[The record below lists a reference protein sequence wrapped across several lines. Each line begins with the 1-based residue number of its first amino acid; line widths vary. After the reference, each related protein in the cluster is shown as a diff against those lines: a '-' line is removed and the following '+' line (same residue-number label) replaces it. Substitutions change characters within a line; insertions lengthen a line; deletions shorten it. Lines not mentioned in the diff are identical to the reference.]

1 MPESPE
7 FMIALKAIVADDRD
21 GLARSLR
28 DHAGLAVAAVVAG
41 ASRGDADSW
50 FFEAIRHYVY
60 AGDTLLHVAAAGFR
74 AGMATDLLAAGA
86 KVTARNRR
94 GAFPLHYAADANRL
108 APEEQ
113 ATTLAILLKA
123 GADPNAVD
131 KSGVAALHRA
141 IRTRSSVAVRTLLA
155 GGADPRLKNGSGSTP
170 WQLAH
175 LTTGRSGS
183 GSDHARTEQAEIIR
197 LLSEARAT

>member
-1 MPESPE
+1 MPESAE
-7 FMIALKAIVADDRD
+7 FMNALNAVLADDRVA
-21 GLARSLR
+21 LAQTLG
-28 DHAGLAVAAVVAG
+28 DHPNLATAAVVSG
-41 ASRGDADSW
+41 ASRGNADTW

-74 AGMATDLLAAGA
+74 AGMAADLLAAGA
-86 KVTARNRR
+86 LVDARNHR
-94 GAFPLHYAADANRL
+94 GALPLHYAADANRL

-113 ATTLAILLKA
+113 AATLDILLKA

-131 KSGVAALHRA
+131 KSKVAALHRA
-141 IRTRSSVAVRTLLA
+141 VRTRSSAAVKVLLA
-155 GGADPRLKNGSGSTP
+155 GGADPCLKNGSGSTP

-183 GSDHARTEQAEIIR
+183 GSDHARLEQAEIIR
-197 LLSEARAT
+197 LLSEAGAA